1 MNNNLKILKL
11 FVDNKDKTFTIKKA
25 AETLK
30 INYKIVYEEII
41 KLEQEELI
49 RITRH
54 GNAKVCVFNYKYHSK
69 VVEIEEIRKNELF
82 KNKDI
87 KLIYNRIKET
97 KNLFYCLILFGSYAN
112 KTSQKG
118 SDIDL
123 CLITDNEQINKGV
136 QSILGIT
143 PLNVHLQDF
152 TSEHFLLMLKSK
164 EFNVGNEIVKNNI
177 VLHGIENFYKMVNHV
192 KQ

>member
-1 MNNNLKILKL
+1 MNNNLKVLKL
-11 FVDNKDKTFTIKKA
+11 FVDNKDKTSTIKNV

-30 INYKIVYEEII
+30 INYRIAYEEIM
-41 KLEQEELI
+41 KLEKEGLI
-49 RITRH
+49 KITKH

-69 VVEIEEIRKNELF
+69 IVEIEEIRKKELF
-82 KNKDI
+82 KNKDL

-97 KNLFYCLILFGSYAN
+97 KSPFYCLVLFGSYAS
-112 KTSQKG
+112 KTIQKG

-123 CLITDNEQINKGV
+123 CLITDNEKINQGV

-143 PLNVHLQDF
+143 PITVQLQDF

-164 EFNVGNEIVKNNI
+164 EFNVGNEIVKNNL
-177 VLHGIENFYKMVNHV
+177 VLYGIESFYEMVNNV